1 MYRKFQRGLLLTVIL
16 ATVLGTTGCSLIP
29 LKDTTQTNTSTKDE
43 NAADSLASDDNLL
56 YTTNDSKLTITLPDK
71 NWFNIADAD
80 SRRTFI
86 CDKIG
91 ILTIDHSTGGYADVT
106 TIPSSEN
113 DLEKQLT
120 SKTKAAA
127 GDEENE
133 GALYTLVDSQF
144 SSTDVAES
152 FYYEVAYPEG
162 NKTRYEIVWG
172 MKAPEE
178 LYEAIARSY
187 TADEA
192 TIDKIRTSV
201 KSIQVLGGNYDGIVR
216 TTGAIDT
223 SETITTKNRYRC
235 TQSANVR
242 DAATN
247 QSNVIGTVESG
258 ETIDVLNQTGN
269 WFEFKYDGET
279 AYVYSKFFE
288 AAS

>member
-29 LKDTTQTNTSTKDE
+29 LKETTQTNISKNDE
-43 NAADSLASDDNLL
+43 NAADSPASDNNLL
-56 YTTNDSKLTITLPDK
+56 YTTSDSKLTITLPDK
-71 NWFNIADAD
+71 DWFNIADAD

-106 TIPSSEN
+106 TIPSSEKE
-113 DLEKQLT
+113 LEKQLT
-120 SKTKAAA
+120 SRTNAAA
-127 GDEENE
+127 GGEESE

-178 LYEAIARSY
+178 LYKAIARSY
-187 TADEA
+187 TADESA
-192 TIDKIRTSV
+192 IDKIRTSV
-201 KSIQVLGGNYDGIVR
+201 KSIQVSGGNYDGIVR
-216 TTGAIDT
+216 TAGAIDT
-223 SETITTKNRYRC
+223 SETANTGNRYRC
-235 TQSANVR
+235 IQSANVR

-247 QSNVIGTVESG
+247 KSNVIGTVESG
-258 ETIDVLNQTGN
+258 ETIDVLNQTGS

-288 AAS
+288 AA